1 MFQTYCKGWD
11 VMLIAYYMNGN
22 FIDEKK
28 FIHQVQY
35 AVAVIYLIPVVY
47 IARVINLSFITQVML
62 YQTLNARTT
71 FDTIPCFDTFI
82 STKKSIILTLINA
95 RLFPTFDIVEIHMT
109 SQNSFSVDAKITS
122 IF

>member
-1 MFQTYCKGWD
+1 MFQTYCKGMD
-11 VMLIAYYMNGN
+11 VMLIANYMHGS

-35 AVAVIYLIPVVY
+35 AVAVIYLILVVY
-47 IARVINLSFITQVML
+47 IARVINLSFIIPVMI

-71 FDTIPCFDTFI
+71 FDTIPRFNTFI
-82 STKKSIILTLINA
+82 STKTSIILTLINA
-95 RLFPTFDIVEIHMT
+95 GLFPTLIHMT